1 MSNTERNMSQKIV
14 VVDDSSFM
22 HSMYDMVLRSCSNC
36 EIVHAMNG
44 QEALDELGQCS
55 EFNLIIL
62 DINMPEMSG
71 LEFMEKYKS
80 SGLPA
85 SVPIIIAS
93 TEGTENDTQRG
104 LDAGAMAYLK
114 KPFQP
119 SDLQE
124 LVNGVL
130 GSGRDQ
136 KAV

>member
-1 MSNTERNMSQKIV
+1 MSKMENAMSQKIL

-22 HSMYDMVLRSCSNC
+22 HSMYDMVLRSCNDC

-44 QEALDELGQCS
+44 QQALDELGQCS
-55 EFNLIIL
+55 DFGLIIL

-71 LEFMEKYKS
+71 LEFLETYKS

-93 TEGTENDTQRG
+93 TEGTEDDTQRG

-130 GSGRDQ
+130 GKSMGQ

>member
-1 MSNTERNMSQKIV
+1 MVQKIL

-36 EIVHAMNG
+36 EIVHSLNG
-44 QEALDELGQCS
+44 QDALKELGQCS
-55 EFNLIIL
+55 DFGLIIL

-71 LEFMEKYKS
+71 LEFIEKYKS

-93 TEGTENDTQRG
+93 TEGTEDDTQRG

-130 GSGRDQ
+130 ENNKGQ

>member
-1 MSNTERNMSQKIV
+1 MVQKIL

-22 HSMYDMVLRSCSNC
+22 HSMYDMVLRTCSNC
-36 EIVHAMNG
+36 EIVHALNG
-44 QEALDELGQCS
+44 QDALKELGKCS
-55 EFNLIIL
+55 DFGLIIL

-71 LEFMEKYKS
+71 LEFIEKYKS

-93 TEGTENDTQRG
+93 TEGTEDDTQRG

-124 LVNGVL
+124 LVNSVL
-130 GSGRDQ
+130 ENNKGQR
-136 KAV
+136 AV

>member
-1 MSNTERNMSQKIV
+1 MSKMENAMSQKIL

-22 HSMYDMVLRSCSNC
+22 HSMYDMVLRSCNDC

-44 QEALDELGQCS
+44 QQALDELGQCS
-55 EFNLIIL
+55 EFGLIIL
-62 DINMPEMSG
+62 DIIMPEMSG
-71 LEFMEKYKS
+71 LEFLEKYKS

-93 TEGTENDTQRG
+93 TEGTEDDTQRG

-130 GSGRDQ
+130 GKSMGQ